1 MMDKASRKR
10 LKKLLREQERN
21 AALRALPL
29 AIPELE
35 AMFDML
41 DVELPLKG
49 CDHSRRL
56 TKAWL
61 VSRGHDVESVFA
73 WLDEHGGYCDC
84 EVLGNVEQH
93 FNDAKSASRTLPD

>member
-1 MMDKASRKR
+1 MDKPPRKR
-10 LKKLLREQERN
+10 LKKELREQQRK

-29 AIPELE
+29 SIPELE

-56 TKAWL
+56 TQAWL

-73 WLDEHGGYCDC
+73 WLDDNGGYCDC
-84 EVLGNVEQH
+84 EVLGNVEQA
-93 FNDAKSASRTLPD
+93 FEDAKNASKTPPD